1 MGEYMRIEADKEDN
15 VYKAIKKAK
24 QVLIDSNQIE
34 WEKSEG
40 SKYTRFKEKITLVIN
55 EIELDISTES
65 YVDDIAIIY
74 NLKSDI
80 LSSSRFQSLK

>member
-1 MGEYMRIEADKEDN
+1 MRIEADKEDN